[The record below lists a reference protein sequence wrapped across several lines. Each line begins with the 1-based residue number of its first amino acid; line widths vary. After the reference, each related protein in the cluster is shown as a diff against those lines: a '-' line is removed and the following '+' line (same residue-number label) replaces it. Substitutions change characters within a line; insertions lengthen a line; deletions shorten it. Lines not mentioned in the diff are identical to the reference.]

1 MGSKNKGGG
10 QKPPLLPICLPTYQR
25 SKEPVHNLHT
35 LWPYYNQIPCR
46 HGLVYICTH
55 CKYTNGS
62 VEACQVICSLHWV
75 CLLLTMLRPKK
86 WGSLIFTKSQ
96 TCWKSSCP
104 VALTWKK
111 QPIQH
116 YRWLTPGWRNSSLYW
131 PTYFW
136 VPYQKKKQPIKPL
149 HRTSTFSVLLPL
161 LSENNSWRHSP
172 AFIVKVAQI
181 SKIWI

>member
-1 MGSKNKGGG
+1 MESKNKGGG

-62 VEACQVICSLHWV
+62 VDACQVICSLHWV

-116 YRWLTPGWRNSSLYW
+116 YRWLTPGWRNSSLLANIFLGTIPKKKATNKTTPQNKHIFSY
-131 PTYFW
+131 YYRC
-136 VPYQKKKQPIKPL
+136 YQKIIVDVILPPL
-149 HRTSTFSVLLPL
+149 
-161 LSENNSWRHSP
+161 
-172 AFIVKVAQI
+172 
-181 SKIWI
+181 